1 MATEKKVEFV
11 WESTLAGKTIHG
23 EYGCRDVIIIV
34 SRASLTGPDIV
45 QREPG
50 ELTQQDKDRLV
61 SEGISQEYW
70 EDEEGL
76 MIERY
81 QKEDSRFEIKSVIRN
96 ADTMKVEYII
106 DKIRAIMNSCNK
118 PGGRNLFYDSNSVS
132 KISLL

>member
-1 MATEKKVEFV
+1 MQCKTELKMATENTVEFV

-50 ELTQQDKDRLV
+50 ELTQQDKERLT
-61 SEGISQEYW
+61 SEGISQEYR
-70 EDEEGL
+70 EDEVGL

-81 QKEDSRFEIKSVIRN
+81 EKEDSRFEIKSVIRN
-96 ADTMKVEYII
+96 ADTMRVDYVTE
-106 DKIRAIMNSCNK
+106 KIRAVMNNCNK
-118 PGGRNLFYDSNSVS
+118 PGGT
-132 KISLL
+132 SLKTM